1 MKSRQAFLSIRG
13 SLIVYRTTTVYIYCI
28 YPSVAASRAMTPEGP
43 QKGGRELVCMQVDVS
58 QTLESISAFVWNQW
72 VVGV

>member
-1 MKSRQAFLSIRG
+1 
-13 SLIVYRTTTVYIYCI
+13 
-28 YPSVAASRAMTPEGP
+28 MTPEGP